1 MRQFHRHQVRARSPA
16 PSQTGCGTCAREHRH
31 ERYIYMQ
38 AHVQLRSQLCMHPH
52 ARARSS
58 EASSGDKTS
67 PTEFAMAAKSLVEH
81 VKSKYPQ
88 WTEAVRD
95 ETAAANLAWAFIR
108 ELTNMPDRSSS
119 CDGMRF
125 RLASG
130 IDAMLEVRLP
140 SSTDAQSLD
149 RTEMPTNM
157 LWLSVELDG
166 AHLTSVLR
174 EVRSTVQIAVAQF
187 DAHGNSKKPLSSTP
201 VPWELHEE
209 RLQVQ
214 CPINKRLSND
224 KRQWTVM

>member
-1 MRQFHRHQVRARSPA
+1 
-16 PSQTGCGTCAREHRH
+16 
-31 ERYIYMQ
+31 
-38 AHVQLRSQLCMHPH
+38 
-52 ARARSS
+52 
-58 EASSGDKTS
+58 
-67 PTEFAMAAKSLVEH
+67 MAAKSLVEH

-95 ETAAANLAWAFIR
+95 ETAAANLPLAFIR

-130 IDAMLEVRLP
+130 IDAMLEVRSP
-140 SSTDAQSLD
+140 ASTDAQSLN
-149 RTEMPTNM
+149 RTQMPTNM

-174 EVRSTVQIAVAQF
+174 EVRSTVQIAAAQF
-187 DAHGNSKKPLSSTP
+187 DAHGNSPQPSSSTP
-201 VPWELHEE
+201 VPWELLEE

-214 CPINKRLSND
+214 CPINKRFSND
-224 KRQWTVM
+224 KRQWAVM